1 MGVVSARDE
10 LYMERALELARE
22 AAAWGEVPVGA
33 VVVHRDT
40 IVAEAF
46 NCRESW
52 RDPTAHAE
60 LIALRAAAK
69 NLNRWR
75 LSGTTLYVTLEPC
88 AMCAGA
94 MVLARIDRLVY
105 GTEDPKSGAVRSL
118 YRLAD
123 DDRLNHRLQIT
134 AGVLGVESAVLLK
147 EFFQERR
154 TGSDE

>member
-75 LSGTTLYVTLEPC
+75 LSGTTLYVTLELALC
-88 AMCAGA
+88 VEGHGAG
-94 MVLARIDRLVY
+94 RTTTYRWY
-105 GTEDPKSGAVRSL
+105 GKIPK
-118 YRLAD
+118 
-123 DDRLNHRLQIT
+123 
-134 AGVLGVESAVLLK
+134 AVLFALIPAG
-147 EFFQERR
+147 R
-154 TGSDE
+154 

>member
-1 MGVVSARDE
+1 MGVVDASDKM
-10 LYMERALELARE
+10 YMQRALELARE

-33 VVVHRDT
+33 VVVQNNA

-46 NCRESW
+46 NRRESW

-60 LIALRAAAK
+60 LIAIRTAAEK
-69 NLNRWR
+69 LGRWR

-123 DDRLNHRLQIT
+123 DKRLNHRLQIT
-134 AGVLGVESAVLLK
+134 AGVLAEECAAVLK
-147 EFFQERR
+147 EFFQKRR
-154 TGSDE
+154 LSGKK